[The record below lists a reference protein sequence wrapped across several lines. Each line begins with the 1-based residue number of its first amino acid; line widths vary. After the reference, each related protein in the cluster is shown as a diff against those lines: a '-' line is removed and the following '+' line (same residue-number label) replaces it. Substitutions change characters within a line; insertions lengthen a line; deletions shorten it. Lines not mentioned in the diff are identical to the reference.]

1 MKKVIII
8 LALIVALC
16 VPTNTYAASIP
27 TTYGELLNMVGLIS
41 GTDKGLE
48 EGKTLSRQ
56 QMVAILNRISPL
68 QTYYKSYV
76 APETPSFSDVPK
88 THWAYKDIEYAK
100 EMGITSGIGGG
111 KFGIDQLITANQAA
125 QFFSNILGYGDFD
138 GTMSYKEAYVE
149 VGKRLGIS
157 VSSPTVNA
165 NSHLLRGQVFKMM
178 VEALKCVDPDG
189 QVRAEMILTDDSK
202 LQTFE
207 SFMNKVSLHSES
219 SSTIIKTISF
229 DVLSKD
235 LLEAFDAQFKVDLEV
250 AKNVDSPSKEYNIL
264 LNQANFINAS
274 VERTIQQYLINQNF
288 KETTL
293 DVFQEALTHIT
304 DYHVSIT
311 PYLSDTEVYLSPYYH
326 FPKVENYDNKFILV
340 DIIESSEGF
349 TDVAGEILGIYESN
363 TSNARVILTI
373 FEDYDYIKEETI
385 NGYIA
390 MIFTPNGD
398 LVNSILITSM
408 GSANLK

>member
-8 LALIVALC
+8 LALLVALC

-125 QFFSNILGYGDFD
+125 QFFSNILGYSDFD

-149 VGKRLGIS
+149 VGKRLAIS
-157 VSSPTVNA
+157 VSSPSVNA
-165 NSHLLRGQVFKMM
+165 NSHLLRGQVFEMM

-189 QVRAEMILTDDSK
+189 QVRAELILTDESN
-202 LQTFE
+202 LQNFDA
-207 SFMNKVSLHSES
+207 FKNRVSLYSES

-235 LLEAFDAQFKVDLEV
+235 LLEAFDAQFKADLEV
-250 AKNVDSPSKEYNIL
+250 AKDFKTTDESYHANLKESQEIQTL
-264 LNQANFINAS
+264 VEDFI
-274 VERTIQQYLINQNF
+274 TQYLTNQSF
-288 KETTL
+288 AEATIVDL
-293 DVFQEALTHIT
+293 DHAMLQYAKSF
-304 DYHVSIT
+304 VSIS
-311 PYLSDTEVYLSPYYH
+311 PYIGDTDVYISPYYH
-326 FPKVENYDNKFILV
+326 RPRIENFNNTHIIRDV
-340 DIIESSEGF
+340 IESEPGF
-349 TDVAGEILGIYESN
+349 TDIVGEIKGIYMAK
-363 TSNARVILTI
+363 TDQYRVYLSS
-373 FEDYDYIKEETI
+373 FEDSETTDQRLAYLAI
-385 NGYIA
+385 VLDSND
-390 MIFTPNGD
+390 N
-398 LVNSILITSM
+398 LIDAIVVTSM
-408 GSANLK
+408 GSGIIK